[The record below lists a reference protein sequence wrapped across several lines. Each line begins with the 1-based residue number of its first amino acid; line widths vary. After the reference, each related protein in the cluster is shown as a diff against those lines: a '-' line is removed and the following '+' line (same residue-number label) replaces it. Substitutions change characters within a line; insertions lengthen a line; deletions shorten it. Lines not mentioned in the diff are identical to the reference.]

1 MPRKLIDT
9 FLFDGELAL
18 LAHRLAETAD
28 LVDTFVIVEAGE
40 TFQGAPKPL
49 LFAEN
54 RDSFAAFADKIR
66 HVALPR
72 LGGEKATPWDRERVQ
87 RDAVLFALQGL
98 APDDVVLILDADEIP
113 SRALLERLR
122 AEGLD
127 RPRRLLMTRHYE
139 ALDLLGPRSPCC
151 PDPHAASALSLR
163 RLRPGRWD
171 MLDIDWFSRSGV
183 AAPWHS
189 IDGGGA
195 RRSLHSVRRETP
207 AAGALPDA
215 GRHLCFV
222 DPAARP
228 ARKLGRVAHAEL
240 AGAAAQAL
248 RHLDR
253 CRANGVHHRGW
264 WFAERPLGP
273 LPDDLERLARR
284 VPEIEHGRRLPAM
297 PRRRAAR
304 AWAWLRTLLPDAMV
318 RAGDRIYGAML
329 PVWGL
334 VELAARPIARLGRT
348 KRSLPGPATHFR
360 A

>member
-1 MPRKLIDT
+1 MPPKLIDT
-9 FLFDGELAL
+9 LLFDGELDL

-28 LVDTFVIVEAGE
+28 LVDGFVVVEAGE

-54 RDSFAAFADKIR
+54 RASFASFADKIR

-72 LGGEKATPWDRERVQ
+72 LGGTAATPWDRERVQ
-87 RDAVLFALQGL
+87 RDAVLFALDAL
-98 APDDVVLILDADEIP
+98 DPEDVVLILDADEIP
-113 SRALLERLR
+113 SRAVLERLR
-122 AEGLD
+122 SEGLD

-151 PDPHAASALSLR
+151 PDPHVASGIAHP

-171 MLDIDWFSRSGV
+171 RLDIDWFSRSGV

-189 IDGGGA
+189 ISGGGA
-195 RRSLHSVRRETP
+195 RRSLHAIRRETP
-207 AAGALPDA
+207 AAGALPDS

-240 AGAAAQAL
+240 AGRTAEAIV
-248 RHLDR
+248 HLDR
-253 CRANGVHHRGW
+253 CRAHGVHHRGW

-273 LPDDLERLARR
+273 LPDDLERLAGR

-304 AWAWLRTLLPDAMV
+304 AWAWLRTLAPGAIV
-318 RAGDRIYGAML
+318 PAGDRIYSAML
-329 PVWGL
+329 PLWAL
-334 VELAARPIARLGRT
+334 VELVARPIARLGRA
-348 KRSLPGPATHFR
+348 RRRLPGPAPHFR